1 MHRAGTP
8 EHVEVADRIS
18 VTIFALVVIS
28 VIVFMVM
35 SAYVVGPASGLK
47 KGERIILGVGVIGI
61 GGIIV
66 YAASEL
72 LFRVV
77 F

>member
-1 MHRAGTP
+1 
-8 EHVEVADRIS
+8 
-18 VTIFALVVIS
+18 
-28 VIVFMVM
+28 MVM
-35 SAYVVGPASGLK
+35 SAYVIGPASRLK
-47 KGERIILGVGVIGI
+47 KGERIILGVGALGI

-72 LFRVV
+72 LYRVV

>member
-1 MHRAGTP
+1 MAPSDQIPTL
-8 EHVEVADRIS
+8 
-18 VTIFALVVIS
+18 IFALVVIS
-28 VIVFMVM
+28 VIVFLVM
-35 SAYVVGPASGLK
+35 GAYVVGPFRQLK
-47 KGERIILGVGVIGI
+47 RGERVILAVGVAGI

-72 LFRVV
+72 LFHVV

>member
-1 MHRAGTP
+1 M
-8 EHVEVADRIS
+8 EVADRIS
-18 VTIFALVVIS
+18 ATIFALVVIS
-28 VIVFMVM
+28 VIVFLVM
-35 SAYVVGPASGLK
+35 SAFVVGPASELK
-47 KGERIILGVGVIGI
+47 KGERIILVVCVIGI

-72 LFRVV
+72 LYRVV

>member
-1 MHRAGTP
+1 M
-8 EHVEVADRIS
+8 EVADRIS

-28 VIVFMVM
+28 VIVFLVM
-35 SAYVVGPASGLK
+35 SAFVVGPASELK
-47 KGERIILGVGVIGI
+47 KGERIILVVCVIGI

-72 LFRVV
+72 LYRVV